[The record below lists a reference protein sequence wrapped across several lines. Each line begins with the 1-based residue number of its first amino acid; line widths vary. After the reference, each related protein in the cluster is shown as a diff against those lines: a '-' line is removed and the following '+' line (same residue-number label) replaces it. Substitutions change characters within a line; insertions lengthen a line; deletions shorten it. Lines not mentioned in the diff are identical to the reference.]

1 MKTFYCVFNLFIKL
15 SKDHF
20 IHPFLGNI
28 KFSLIQMKIEIDST
42 EVLALKKLLDN
53 NYISE
58 AYIFSLKHFQT

>member
-1 MKTFYCVFNLFIKL
+1 
-15 SKDHF
+15 
-20 IHPFLGNI
+20 
-28 KFSLIQMKIEIDST
+28 MKIEIDST

>member
-1 MKTFYCVFNLFIKL
+1 MHLRSSQFSERETYSQLLVK
-15 SKDHF
+15 
-20 IHPFLGNI
+20 P
-28 KFSLIQMKIEIDST
+28 FSLIQMKIEIDST